1 MLVFVSESCSY
12 SAKNTY
18 FGGWVYTHKKIWG
31 KNAKFLNLI
40 KNISE
45 NAITIGILKVKSE
58 FKNIKWLLRNWQIAE
73 DPRKNTNK
81 HKCL

>member
-1 MLVFVSESCSY
+1 M
-12 SAKNTY
+12 
-18 FGGWVYTHKKIWG
+18 GIYTHNKIWG

-58 FKNIKWLLRNWQIAE
+58 FKNIEWLLRNWQI
-73 DPRKNTNK
+73 
-81 HKCL
+81 